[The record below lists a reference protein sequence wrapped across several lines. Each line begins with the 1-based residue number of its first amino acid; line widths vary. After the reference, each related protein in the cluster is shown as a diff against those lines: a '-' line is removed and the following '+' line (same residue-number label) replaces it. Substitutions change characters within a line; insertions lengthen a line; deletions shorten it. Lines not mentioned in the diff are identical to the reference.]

1 MLVSI
6 TFQIIKIHFRIDV
19 LVLQGTI
26 LSDHEF
32 QIIFYI
38 KNYTKIYVGET
49 QKFPM
54 VIHLQV
60 SVCILEVFVFTV

>member
-6 TFQIIKIHFRIDV
+6 TFQIIKRHFRIDV

-26 LSDHEF
+26 LSDRKI
-32 QIIFYI
+32 QINFYI
-38 KNYTKIYVGET
+38 KNYTKIYIGET
-49 QKFPM
+49 QTFPM

-60 SVCILEVFVFTV
+60 SACILEVFIFTV